1 MHAPASGGRG
11 ARTGQ
16 PCLSQEQ
23 LSAPP
28 LRAPCFGNDALTARW
43 ESHSRRRA
51 DSEVEPPRCRADVAT
66 RQCRV
71 DGVGRLKFDFHTGGA
86 EKMLRFFRPWGNK
99 DPDAAPAPT
108 RPGRAAFR
116 QSPRAQGFGGGRGD
130 DGDY

>member
-1 MHAPASGGRG
+1 MP
-11 ARTGQ
+11 
-16 PCLSQEQ
+16 
-23 LSAPP
+23 
-28 LRAPCFGNDALTARW
+28 
-43 ESHSRRRA
+43 
-51 DSEVEPPRCRADVAT
+51 PPRRSIEGGKRAAAARCVEINLPEIAKAFVILHAIEQ
-66 RQCRV
+66 RLLRGQRRV

-99 DPDAAPAPT
+99 DHEAAPAPT

>member
-1 MHAPASGGRG
+1 MILHAIEQRLLRG
-11 ARTGQ
+11 K
-16 PCLSQEQ
+16 
-23 LSAPP
+23 
-28 LRAPCFGNDALTARW
+28 
-43 ESHSRRRA
+43 RRI
-51 DSEVEPPRCRADVAT
+51 
-66 RQCRV
+66 

-99 DPDAAPAPT
+99 DHEAAPAQT

>member
-1 MHAPASGGRG
+1 VEINLPEIIAEAFVILHAIEQRLLRG
-11 ARTGQ
+11 Q
-16 PCLSQEQ
+16 
-23 LSAPP
+23 
-28 LRAPCFGNDALTARW
+28 
-43 ESHSRRRA
+43 RRI
-51 DSEVEPPRCRADVAT
+51 
-66 RQCRV
+66 

-99 DPDAAPAPT
+99 DHDAAPAQT

>member
-1 MHAPASGGRG
+1 MSGTLQLLVPAPHLAIDRHMSGTSLACNLWDLNLCGN
-11 ARTGQ
+11 Q
-16 PCLSQEQ
+16 PV
-23 LSAPP
+23 
-28 LRAPCFGNDALTARW
+28 
-43 ESHSRRRA
+43 
-51 DSEVEPPRCRADVAT
+51 SEVFVKLHAMEPT
-66 RQCRV
+66 RSRGQRRV

-99 DPDAAPAPT
+99 DHEAAPAQT